1 MTQFALCHVMKTTLH
16 KLPAVLFVAAFVS
29 LFSVIALADQLQ
41 GRVVGI
47 TDGDT
52 ITVLDSSN
60 TQYKIRLSGI
70 DAPERGQAF
79 GQASKQNLSGLI
91 FGKSVTVEFSKRDRY
106 GRIVGRV
113 LLSGRDINLEQVRGG
128 HAWHYKQYEREQ
140 TPAERKAYAEAETEA
155 RKEKRG
161 LWRDAEPVP
170 PWDYRKERRGR

>member
-1 MTQFALCHVMKTTLH
+1 MANTLYR
-16 KLPAVLFVAAFVS
+16 LPAVLFVAAFAS
-29 LFSVIALADQLQ
+29 LFSTVAFADQLQ

-52 ITVLDSSN
+52 ITLLNSSN
-60 TQYKIRLSGI
+60 TQHKIRLSGI

-113 LLSGRDINLEQVRGG
+113 LLAGRDICLEQVRSGY
-128 HAWHYKQYEREQ
+128 AWHYKQYEREQ

-155 RKEKRG
+155 QKEKRG
-161 LWRDAEPVP
+161 LWRDPAPVP
-170 PWDYRKERRGR
+170 PWDYRKERRGH